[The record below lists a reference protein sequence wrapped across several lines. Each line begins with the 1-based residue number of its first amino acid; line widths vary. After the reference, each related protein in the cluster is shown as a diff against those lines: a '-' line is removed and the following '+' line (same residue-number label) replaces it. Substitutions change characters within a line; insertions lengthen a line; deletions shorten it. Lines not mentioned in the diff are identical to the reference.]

1 MKYTG
6 VFYTV
11 FMVQIT
17 TVAKISQSTMFY
29 DSSNFQMT
37 VKYETIAEGGGK
49 HRLRK
54 KSIFCHFP
62 IRGKVEK
69 YTFRNVIAFF
79 RMRLPTG

>member
-37 VKYETIAEGGGK
+37 VKYETIAEGGEGIDFERNQFFVISLYAA
-49 HRLRK
+49 RLRN
-54 KSIFCHFP
+54 IHF
-62 IRGKVEK
+62 E
-69 YTFRNVIAFF
+69 
-79 RMRLPTG
+79 ML